1 METWANLHQPVMAD
15 ELLRLLAVRPSGVYC
30 DATLGLGGHSERIL
44 SALDDDGRLFG
55 IDRDETALGLAT
67 SRLERFR
74 AQFRPIHGRFGDL
87 SALLA
92 AAGAPPLDGL
102 IADLGVSSLQL
113 DRPDRGFSF
122 QSAGPLDMRMDRSQG
137 ETALALI
144 DRLDEHS
151 LAAILW
157 EYGEERHSRRVARAI
172 KQALVDGGITDTL
185 TLAAVVAR
193 AIPQREPHKNPATR
207 TFQALRIAVNDELRQ
222 IHSLLLAAPLV
233 LAPGGR
239 LVIISFH
246 SLEDR
251 LVKQHLT
258 FVPAVA
264 DAHKSRLTGLTQN
277 PFVPLTKG
285 TVTPSDDELAQNP
298 RSRSARIRAA
308 RTLTQEE
315 RDARVYRS
323 GEHEPQDRSW
333 PL

>member
-1 METWANLHQPVMAD
+1 MEPWANLHQPVMAD
-15 ELLRLLAVRPSGVYC
+15 ELLHLLAVRADGVYC

-44 SALDDDGRLFG
+44 ERLGTLGRLFG
-55 IDRDETALGLAT
+55 VDRDATALGLAK
-67 SRLERFR
+67 SRLARFGERFV
-74 AQFRPIHGRFGDL
+74 PIHGPFGEL
-87 SALLA
+87 RTLL
-92 AAGAPPLDGL
+92 AGAPPLDGL

-113 DRPDRGFSF
+113 DRPERGFSF
-122 QSAGPLDMRMDRSQG
+122 QTAGTVDMRMDCSRG
-137 ETALALI
+137 ETALDLMA
-144 DRLDEHS
+144 RLDEQS

-172 KQALVDGGITDTL
+172 KVALSHGGIVDTL
-185 TLAAVVAR
+185 TLAEVIGK
-193 AIPQREPHKNPATR
+193 AIPQREPHKHPATR

-264 DAHKSRLTGLTQN
+264 DAHRSRGSGITHN
-277 PFVPLTKG
+277 PFVALAKG
-285 TVTPSDDELAQNP
+285 TVTPSDAELAQNP

-308 RTLTQEE
+308 RTLTVEE
-315 RDARVYRS
+315 RTQSPRR
-323 GEHEPQDRSW
+323 EPAAQEPPW
-333 PL
+333 PH

>member
-1 METWANLHQPVMAD
+1 MQTWANLHQPVMAD

-44 SALDDDGRLFG
+44 AELDDRGRLYG
-55 IDRDETALGLAT
+55 IDRDETALGLAKA
-67 SRLERFR
+67 RLDRFGER
-74 AQFRPIHGRFGDL
+74 FRPIHGPFGDL
-87 SALLA
+87 SALLSA
-92 AAGAPPLDGL
+92 EGSPPLDGL

-113 DRPDRGFSF
+113 DRPERGFSF
-122 QSAGPLDMRMDRSQG
+122 QSAGPLDMRMDPSRG

-157 EYGEERHSRRVARAI
+157 EYGEERHSRRVARAM
-172 KQALVDGGITDTL
+172 KQALLDGGITDTL

-264 DAHKSRLTGLTQN
+264 DAHRARQSGLIEN
-277 PFVPLTKG
+277 PFVPLAKG
-285 TVTPSDDELAQNP
+285 TVTPSDEELARNP

-308 RTLTQEE
+308 RTRTEEE
-315 RDARVYRS
+315 RDTRTHLGGDRQ
-323 GEHEPQDRSW
+323 PQDFSW